1 MMVVIFLLVTLIAGQ
16 AVTFTN
22 GCPFDGSTLNL
33 SSWLINTSEISESV
47 FTSCNLSYG
56 SVTTLILS
64 YNTIKTI
71 AFEAFKEFYN
81 LESLDLSHNLLELVD
96 NNTFHTL
103 RKLKTLDLSYNS
115 LTNFTRGT
123 LDNKVYL
130 VSLNVSHNK
139 INHVDSDVFSVDHIN
154 IREANFDWNEISTFE
169 PWPYSLPLDID
180 EERHVYIRHNN
191 ITRFTNFMNWTYNL
205 KYPFMIYVYLDY
217 NQLKTLSA
225 DDLRQ
230 YNKNLTDSES
240 FSELLTYR
248 LNVSNNPYVCDDRLY
263 FWAFLVRNS
272 FFKWNQVESYR
283 YRCNLPKELE
293 GEDWL
298 HDVPY
303 SSLVTNLTEA
313 DGCPSRCFC
322 QIRPYL
328 NHTFVDCSGLGLVK
342 FPSALPVTKYPLLI
356 INLSYNS
363 IQQLEETN
371 YSNSIVQL
379 YLANNKIQTINESV
393 LMLFDNNI
401 YLDLQNNQITTIPKT
416 ILRFEYKNVSLGGN
430 PLKCYCEMTWMID
443 WIKKV
448 VAGTNQD
455 LSCKADNTNVY
466 KIVEITSS
474 VLKCTPEDW
483 IIIGVVLGVVL
494 ILIIIV
500 GLFVKKCPY
509 ETKVML
515 FKIFHIHPRDKY
527 KVDEQVGNIHDIYI
541 VFDEKTIEVL
551 KWVRRIFLVKLRRMK
566 PSYEIF
572 NPQQHVKAGDDRF
585 EQLAKNV
592 EQSRRVIIILTED
605 IAKNESREFE
615 CNFAEGEYCERTLE
629 GKIIYIKFNS
639 KVDKL
644 LQEEPWKTRVSTKKI
659 FSPDDRLFWSKLRYE
674 LPRVKSGSHRVHSCP
689 DIKIEAALR
698 NGTQMSK
705 PESNA
710 AQMTPVFNY
719 IG

>member
-1 MMVVIFLLVTLIAGQ
+1 MFVIFLPMTLIVGQ
-16 AVTFTN
+16 VVPFTN
-22 GCPFDGSTLNL
+22 GCPFDGTTLNL
-33 SSWLINTSEISESV
+33 SSWLINTSVISESV

-64 YNTIKTI
+64 YNTIETI

-96 NNTFHTL
+96 NNTFRTL

-115 LTNFTRGT
+115 LTNITGGT

-130 VSLNVSHNK
+130 VSFNVSHNK

-154 IREANFDWNEISTFE
+154 IREADFDWNEISTFE
-169 PWPYSLPLDID
+169 PWPYRLPAID
-180 EERHVYIRHNN
+180 EERHVSIRHNN
-191 ITRFTNFMNWTYNL
+191 ISRFTNAMNWTYNFEL
-205 KYPFMIYVYLDY
+205 PLRINVYLEY
-217 NQLKTLSA
+217 NQLKTFVAPDIRLY
-225 DDLRQ
+225 DQ
-230 YNKNLTDSES
+230 NLTYSAC
-240 FSELLTYR
+240 LTTFLTLA
-248 LNVSNNPYVCDDRLY
+248 LNVSYNPYVCDSRLY
-263 FWAFLVRNS
+263 FWAFLVRS
-272 FFKWNQVESYR
+272 TFLKWNRVESYR

-342 FPSALPVTKYPLLI
+342 FPSVLPITEYPRLVL
-356 INLSYNS
+356 NLSNNS

-379 YLANNKIQTINESV
+379 YLANNKIQALNESI
-393 LMLFDNNI
+393 LTLFDNNI

-448 VAGTNQD
+448 VVGANRE
-455 LSCKADNTNVY
+455 LSCTEDDTNVH
-466 KIVEITSS
+466 KIIEITPS
-474 VLKCTPEDW
+474 VLKCTPADW

-494 ILIIIV
+494 LIIVIV
-500 GLFVKKCPY
+500 GLFFKKCPY
-509 ETKVML
+509 ETKVIL
-515 FKIFHIHPRDKY
+515 FKIFKIHPGDKY

-541 VFDEKTIEVL
+541 VFDEKTIDVL
-551 KWVRRIFLVKLRRMK
+551 HWVRDTLLAKLRRIK
-566 PSYEIF
+566 PQYQIF
-572 NPQQHVKAGDDRF
+572 NPHQRVLAG
-585 EQLAKNV
+585 ECLLEELAENLEK
-592 EQSRRVIIILTED
+592 SRRVIIILSEE
-605 IAKNESREFE
+605 IVKNEKREFE
-615 CNFAEGEYCERTLE
+615 CDIAEGEYCERALE
-629 GKIIYIKFNS
+629 GKVIYIKFNS
-639 KVDKL
+639 KAGKL
-644 LQEEPWKTRVSTKKI
+644 LLEEPWKTRVSTKKVL
-659 FSPDDRLFWSKLRYE
+659 SPDDRLFWSKLRYE
-674 LPRVKSGSHRVHSCP
+674 LPRIRNGSSRVHSCRE
-689 DIKIEAALR
+689 IRIETTTTT
-698 NGTQMSK
+698 GTRM
-705 PESNA
+705 
-710 AQMTPVFNY
+710 
-719 IG
+719 